1 MDSSESGR
9 GCLPLV
15 RQERKQSAYQIG
27 RNLISLGAYRCVG
40 LVRPAQTH
48 RSAARRGFSRL
59 EEVLVKGTLSGLR
72 TAIAVLSL
80 LVLAGPAGAAVSY
93 QDYHPFAEVERQLQG
108 WEKEHPREVEL
119 FTIGKSAGGRP
130 LFVARIAAPGGDDP
144 DARPA
149 VFVGANLAG
158 YHNAGSE
165 AALDLIR
172 TLLAAPA
179 GSPASKLLASH
190 TFYVAPALNPDAH
203 DAIFGK
209 PRGRR
214 GGNAVTLDHDLDG
227 LEGEDPADDLNG
239 DGVITRMRI
248 PDPAGGWLA
257 DATDPRVLVKADSME
272 QRPGAFRVV
281 AEGRDGD
288 GDGEYNE
295 DGGDGVWPDRNFP
308 HAFPYSTPEAGP
320 WSSYAPESKALMD
333 FLLGRRNVAL
343 AVVYGPA
350 NNLLAAPQSLGGGG
364 DLGTQKF
371 KLPPQAAKLI
381 GFDPEKEYTIDEIWE
396 VAQNLAFVRQNNITK
411 EQLQQFL
418 GAGPA
423 TKVDAA
429 DQAYFDKFAES
440 YKERL
445 KKAGLS
451 ADRPAAQ
458 YGKGGFTPW
467 LYYQYG
473 TLALEL
479 DVWGVPKAEK
489 KSEAKGGEEAL
500 TLEKVA
506 GMTSEQFM
514 ALGEEKI
521 EAFLKENKVPAQFN
535 AKMVI
540 DFMKGGQIDPKGMV
554 DRMKQMG
561 AGGGAAAGGGKPSE
575 AGAREREVLAWAE
588 ANAPGAFAAWT
599 PVTLPDG
606 TKAEVGGLDPFVELN
621 PPMPVLK
628 PALAAHTETVL
639 DLAGKLPKVE
649 ILSLDV
655 TALGGG
661 VYRVKAV
668 AGNRGYLASH
678 TKQAER
684 AQAHL
689 PARLTLQTG
698 KDVELVTGYP
708 SAVSDRLEGTT
719 GTLTGEWL
727 VRANPGARI
736 VVDLTTDDA
745 GRDRKT
751 ATAGKGA

>member
-1 MDSSESGR
+1 
-9 GCLPLV
+9 
-15 RQERKQSAYQIG
+15 
-27 RNLISLGAYRCVG
+27 
-40 LVRPAQTH
+40 
-48 RSAARRGFSRL
+48 
-59 EEVLVKGTLSGLR
+59 VKATLSGLR
-72 TAIAVLSL
+72 TAAIL
-80 LVLAGPAGAAVSY
+80 LALAGPAGAAVSY
-93 QDYHPFAEVERQLQG
+93 QDYHPFAEVERQLQT
-108 WEKEHPREVEL
+108 WSKDHPEEL
-119 FTIGKSAGGRP
+119 RLLTIGKSAGGRP
-130 LFVARIAAPGGDDP
+130 LYVARIAAPGGADP
-144 DARPA
+144 DSRPA
-149 VFVGANLAG
+149 VFVGANVAG

-165 AALDLIR
+165 AALDLIQ

-179 GSPASKLLASH
+179 GSPAAKLLGSY

-203 DAIFGK
+203 DAIFD
-209 PRGRR
+209 RLRARR
-214 GGNAVTLDHDLDG
+214 GGNAMKVDHDVDG

-239 DGVITRMRI
+239 DGLITRMRI

-272 QRPGAFRVV
+272 QRPGAYRVV
-281 AEGRDGD
+281 TEGRDDD

-295 DGGDGVWPDRNFP
+295 DGADGVWPDKNFP

-371 KLPPQAAKLI
+371 KVPPDAAKAL
-381 GFDPEKEYTIDEIWE
+381 GFDPEKEYTLDEVWE
-396 VAQNLAFVRQNNITK
+396 VAQNLPFIRQNNITK
-411 EQLQQFL
+411 EQVAQFL
-418 GAGPA
+418 GAGAA
-423 TKVDAA
+423 TKVDPD
-429 DQAYFDKFAES
+429 DQAYLDKFAES

-473 TLALEL
+473 AMALEL

-489 KSEAKGGEEAL
+489 KAEAKAGEEAL
-500 TLEKVA
+500 TMDKVA
-506 GMTSEQFM
+506 AMTSDQFV

-521 EAFLKENKVPAQFN
+521 DAFLKENKVPPQFN
-535 AKMVI
+535 AKAVI
-540 DFMKGGQIDPKGMV
+540 GYMKGGQVDPKGMV
-554 DRMKQMG
+554 ERMKQMG
-561 AGGGAAAGGGKPSE
+561 AGGGKASE
-575 AGAREREVLAWAE
+575 AGARDREVLAWVE
-588 ANAPGAFAAWT
+588 ANAPGAFAPWT
-599 PVTLPDG
+599 AVTLPDG
-606 TKAEVGGLDPFVELN
+606 TKAEVGGLDPFIELN
-621 PPMPVLK
+621 PPLSILK

-639 DLAGKLPKVE
+639 DLAGKLPRVE

-655 TALGGG
+655 AGLGGG

-678 TKQAER
+678 TKQAAR
-684 AQAHL
+684 ARAHL
-689 PARLTLQTG
+689 PARLTLETG

-708 SAVSDRLEGTT
+708 SAVSERLEGTS

-736 VVDLTTDDA
+736 VVDVTTDNA
-745 GRDRKT
+745 GRDQKT